1 MNSRASK
8 NLAMSGGKSIARLIV
23 GGIGRGLKRMKD
35 GYVKSHKAK
44 QEALNKYGT
53 SAIFK

>member
-23 GGIGRGLKRMKD
+23 GGLKKVKD
-35 GYVKSHKAK
+35 TYTRNHKAK
-44 QEALNKYGT
+44 QDLINKKGRYVIG
-53 SAIFK
+53 S